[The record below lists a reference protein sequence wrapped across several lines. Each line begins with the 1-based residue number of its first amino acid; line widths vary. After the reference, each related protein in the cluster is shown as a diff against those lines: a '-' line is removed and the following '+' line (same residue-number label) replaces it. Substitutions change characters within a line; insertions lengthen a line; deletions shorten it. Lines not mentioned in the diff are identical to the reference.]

1 MPQAVSHSVPTTRG
15 GWLYPKSMKIHVHSK
30 LKYLSNYR
38 YLVSIK
44 MDNLIFNPNV
54 YELVALLITLHIST
68 ANLLDSKFNMI
79 S

>member
-1 MPQAVSHSVPTTRG
+1 
-15 GWLYPKSMKIHVHSK
+15 
-30 LKYLSNYR
+30 
-38 YLVSIK
+38 